1 MTTRGGRDMGKQSL
15 NSSQMDKLADK
26 GAKLRRA
33 CIDSVDGDVAL
44 VFVDGHDDAILGVA
58 ERDGEVCVIYD
69 QAKIIR
75 TLRRRDGMDKEGA
88 TEFFEYN
95 IVGSLLG
102 AATPIFVRV

>member
-1 MTTRGGRDMGKQSL
+1 MGKQSL

-58 ERDGEVCVIYD
+58 ERDGEVCVVYD
-69 QAKIIR
+69 QAKIIQ

-88 TEFFEYN
+88 VEFLEYN
-95 IVGSLLG
+95 MAGSCG
-102 AATPIFVRV
+102 GGGTPIFLRRAANEI